1 MNTRI
6 DKQTGKRHTTRNPS
20 PPRCSSRHKLL
31 RNASSHSAPIVRDFP
46 DNHTFVVRVSF
57 DSMRHTV
64 VISDIHLCEVEPGS
78 GEWMRYRQRASLPDA
93 EIGKML
99 DDLCQTIGP
108 EPLTLVLNGD
118 IFDFDAPRVVDGISR
133 YHDLPR
139 TAEHSVPAMA
149 AILDDH
155 PLFVD
160 ALARVLRQN
169 HEIVFVSGN
178 HDAAL
183 TLPEVRALLTTR
195 LSLAVA
201 GTLSPHAQRLIRAR
215 IHFRAW
221 FHITPDH
228 IVIEHGH
235 LYDPYCAFRYPMA
248 PYLDDDRE
256 IVPTIGSIG
265 TRVLVARLGYFN
277 PHVDRSF
284 NLTRWGYA
292 LHWARYYLFT
302 RRSVAAVWMHGVA
315 CIAMR
320 IQRVRSRQRLGR
332 AEARRNIVACVRE
345 TGARL
350 WAVARHARLLESP
363 EDGPLGIARDL
374 WVDRIGVFLV
384 SLIVGIVL
392 AIRWG
397 LPWGGLSLLLPFVVF
412 PLYDRFGPRP
422 RLVESWECV
431 TNVMHRVAKVHRAK
445 AVIFGHTHH
454 PFGEWNDGVFCGNS
468 GSWSAAVSTATGEL
482 LTDERPLI
490 WLKSSDDGELE
501 GGLYVWRDGGF
512 EERAVR
518 GEQPRDRVEVFIP
531 TNGTSSAYTD

>member
-1 MNTRI
+1 
-6 DKQTGKRHTTRNPS
+6 
-20 PPRCSSRHKLL
+20 
-31 RNASSHSAPIVRDFP
+31 
-46 DNHTFVVRVSF
+46 
-57 DSMRHTV
+57 MRHTV

-78 GEWMRYRQRASLPDA
+78 GEWMRYRQRASIPDA

-99 DDLCQTIGP
+99 EDLCETVGE

-118 IFDFDAPRVVDGISR
+118 IFDFDAPRVVDGSSQ

-221 FHITPDH
+221 FHVTPDH
-228 IVIEHGH
+228 VVVEHGH

-292 LHWARYYLFT
+292 WHWARYYLFT
-302 RRSVAAVWMHGVA
+302 RRSVAGVWMHGVA

-320 IQRVRSRQRLGR
+320 IVRVRSRRRVGR
-332 AEARRNIVACVRE
+332 AFARRNIVECVRE
-345 TGARL
+345 TGASL
-350 WAVARHARLLESP
+350 WGVARHARLLEEP
-363 EDGPLGIARDL
+363 ADGPLGIARDL

-384 SLIVGIVL
+384 SLVVGIVL
-392 AIRWG
+392 AIRLG
-397 LPWGGLSLLLPFVVF
+397 LPWGGLALLLPFVVF
-412 PLYDRFGPRP
+412 SLYDRFGPRP
-422 RLVESWECV
+422 RLAESWESV
-431 TNVMHRVAKVHRAK
+431 TSVMHRVAKIHRAK

-454 PFGEWNDGVFCGNS
+454 PFGEWNDGVFCGNG
-468 GSWSAAVSTATGEL
+468 GSWSAAVSTTTGEL
-482 LTDERPLI
+482 LTHERPLI

-501 GGLYVWRDGGF
+501 GGLYVWRDGVF

-518 GEQPRDRVEVFIP
+518 GERPRDRVEVFIP